1 MFCEQFSFTNFLPFL
16 LHFFFLFS
24 FLSVVLLGSFVF
36 TFLGYCYS
44 IAIDHKLLWVV
55 VIVLMG
61 LDRMGR
67 LYLCILLLVGVFS
80 CPLLLV
86 PSCLS
91 ASVRVVACRFALGC
105 WDC

>member
-1 MFCEQFSFTNFLPFL
+1 M
-16 LHFFFLFS
+16 
-24 FLSVVLLGSFVF
+24 
-36 TFLGYCYS
+36 YS
-44 IAIDHKLLWVV
+44 TTSW
-55 VIVLMG
+55 
-61 LDRMGR
+61 
-67 LYLCILLLVGVFS
+67 CFS